1 LRDLPTQTGER
12 NGTWVLDRP
21 RPIRPPGP
29 PAKLPVVDRVQQT
42 AMSALTMPP
51 PLQTFEGM
59 DQADGCGNCI
69 PPDPNGAVGPNH
81 YVQMVNSS
89 YSVYNKT
96 GTRLLGP
103 IHIGMVKSQSG
114 NAVTAANF
122 RDDVTADG
130 SLNATDISL
139 TKSRSGT
146 GLP

>member
-1 LRDLPTQTGER
+1 
-12 NGTWVLDRP
+12 
-21 RPIRPPGP
+21 
-29 PAKLPVVDRVQQT
+29 
-42 AMSALTMPP
+42 MPP